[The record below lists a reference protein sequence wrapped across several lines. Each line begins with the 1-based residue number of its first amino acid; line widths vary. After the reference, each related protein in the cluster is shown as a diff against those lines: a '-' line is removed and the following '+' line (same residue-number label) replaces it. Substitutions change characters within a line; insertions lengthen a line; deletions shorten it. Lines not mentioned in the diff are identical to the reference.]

1 MQLEV
6 VGEGWLSFY
15 IEHVELMIYPLPKF
29 WFLHFMLHHETESK
43 TVKFV
48 VILQEFLQDIT
59 VKNCWHLVMPG
70 LLNSEDRQ
78 NESYDEFAVRPVVDM
93 TMLWLEIMYAS
104 NSSILKFEVDSRINQ
119 EGSG

>member
-1 MQLEV
+1 
-6 VGEGWLSFY
+6 
-15 IEHVELMIYPLPKF
+15 
-29 WFLHFMLHHETESK
+29 
-43 TVKFV
+43 
-48 VILQEFLQDIT
+48 
-59 VKNCWHLVMPG
+59 MPG

-78 NESYDEFAVRPVVDM
+78 DESYDEFAVRPVVDI